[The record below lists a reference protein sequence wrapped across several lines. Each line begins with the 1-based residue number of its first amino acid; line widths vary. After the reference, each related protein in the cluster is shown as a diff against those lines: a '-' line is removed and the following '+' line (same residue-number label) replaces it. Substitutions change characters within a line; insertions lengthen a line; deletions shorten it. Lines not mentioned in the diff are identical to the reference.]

1 LNDSQIV
8 DLYWQRSPLA
18 IEETDKKYGA
28 YCGSIAYRICQNR
41 EDAEECVNDTWLS
54 AWNAMPDKRPE
65 ALPPFLGRIT
75 RNHAVNRVL
84 KKTRQKRGGGEAV
97 LALEELEDC
106 VQAKGD
112 PGSGYE
118 QKELEQAINRFLSG
132 LKAEERR
139 IFLGRYW
146 YLYPVAELAERLGFS
161 QAKVKSSLFRIRKRL
176 RAFLEKEELL

>member
-1 LNDSQIV
+1 MNDTEIV

-18 IEETDKKYGA
+18 IEETGKKYGA

-54 AWNAMPDKRPE
+54 AWNAMPEKRPE
-65 ALPPFLGRIT
+65 TLPPFLGRIT

-84 KKTRQKRGGGEAV
+84 QKTRQKRGGGESV
-97 LALEELEDC
+97 LALEELEDF
-106 VQAKGD
+106 VRSDSDLAEN
-112 PGSGYE
+112 YE
-118 QKELEQAINRFLSG
+118 QKELERAINRFLAG
-132 LKAEERR
+132 LKTEERR

-146 YLYPVAELAERLGFS
+146 YLYPVVDLAERLGVS
-161 QAKVKSSLFRIRKRL
+161 QAKVKSSLFRTRKRL